1 MHDTSEKNAHRFV
14 LNYVKNEEG
23 KTIVDI
29 GSQVIGGQFSMRNI
43 VPPNVKYIGLDF
55 QIGNNVDIVLEDAY
69 VYPLEDNSVDYVIS
83 SSCFEHSEFFWLS
96 FLEIMR
102 ILKPGGLFYLNAPS
116 NGAFHRYPVDCW
128 RFYPDS
134 ALALSRWAKRNG
146 HDCTVIEQF
155 TSLKEHDIWFD
166 YVAVFVKGEEHI
178 KDHPKRI
185 MDEFGHYVNG
195 SKYPQIETFQ
205 NEFMMINISPNPF

>member
-1 MHDTSEKNAHRFV
+1 MHDTSIKNAHRFI

-29 GSQVIGGQFSMRNI
+29 GSQAVGSQLSIKNI
-43 VPPNVKYIGLDF
+43 VPSNVKYIGLDF
-55 QIGNNVDIVLEDAY
+55 QVGNNVDIVLEDAY

-102 ILKPGGLFYLNAPS
+102 ILKPGGIFYLNAPS
-116 NGAFHRYPVDCW
+116 NGAFHRWPVDCW

-134 ALALSRWAKRNG
+134 ALALSKWAKRNG
-146 HDCTVIEQF
+146 HDCEVIEQF
-155 TSLKEHDIWFD
+155 FE
-166 YVAVFVKGEEHI
+166 
-178 KDHPKRI
+178 
-185 MDEFGHYVNG
+185 
-195 SKYPQIETFQ
+195 
-205 NEFMMINISPNPF
+205 IN

>member
-1 MHDTSEKNAHRFV
+1 MHDTSVKNAYRFII
-14 LNYVKNEEG
+14 NYVKNEEG

-29 GSQVIGGQFSMRNI
+29 GSQAVGGQFSMRNL

-55 QIGNNVDIVLEDAY
+55 QQGNNVDLVLEDAY

-102 ILKPGGLFYLNAPS
+102 VLKPGGLFYLNAPS
-116 NGAFHRYPVDCW
+116 NGAFHRWPVDCW

-146 HDCTVIEQF
+146 HDCAVLEQF
-155 TSLKEHDIWFD
+155 TSLREQDIWFD
-166 YVAVFVKGEEHI
+166 YVAVFVKGEEHV
-178 KDHPKRI
+178 KDHTKRI
-185 MDEFGHYVNG
+185 MDDFNHYVNG
-195 SKYPQIETFQ
+195 SKYPEVEKFQ
-205 NEFMMINISPNPF
+205 NEFGMINISPNPF